1 MKTMTET
8 NFELKDGGKTPANP
22 SHAAQW
28 WVERGG
34 KGEVRA
40 SRTRYQRVWS
50 YDLEQMD
57 KALEL
62 VQGSFLAAAKLLD
75 MDPQRFRN
83 IVNYYPQLKSK
94 WGRRRGR
101 QPQLQVRLRFS

>member
-1 MKTMTET
+1 MKDLGKSS
-8 NFELKDGGKTPANP
+8 FELKIQRILPASRQNP
-22 SHAAQW
+22 AQA
-28 WVERGG
+28 WVEKG
-34 KGEVRA
+34 GEVGVLGR
-40 SRTRYQRVWS
+40 QRRFERVCAH
-50 YDLEQMD
+50 DLEQID

-83 IVNYYPQLKSK
+83 LVNYHPQLKEK

-101 QPQLQVRLRFS
+101 QPRLNFRLRFP